1 MIWVGIGVVVGVVV
15 VRKITKAAESV
26 TPGGVAQR
34 LGGAGAEMRE
44 SLKSF
49 WADVSEAKQ
58 AKEAELFDAIER
70 GEDITPL
77 LTDVEESTGDDD
89 DDDLRALSGRQS

>member
-1 MIWVGIGVVVGVVV
+1 MFKRLIWVGIGVAVGVVV
-15 VRKITKAAESV
+15 VRKLTKVAESV
-26 TPGGVAQR
+26 TPGGVAER
-34 LGGAGAEMRE
+34 VGDAGAEMRE
-44 SLKSF
+44 SFKAF

-77 LTDVEESTGDDD
+77 LGEDEEEDEPA
-89 DDDLRALSGRQS
+89 RGRLF

>member
-1 MIWVGIGVVVGVVV
+1 MLKRMIWVGIGIAVGVVA

-26 TPGGVAQR
+26 TPGGVAER
-34 LGGAGAEMRE
+34 VGDAGAEMRA
-44 SLKSF
+44 SFKAF

-77 LTDVEESTGDDD
+77 LSEEEETDDAA
-89 DDDLRALSGRQS
+89 RGRLF

>member
-1 MIWVGIGVVVGVVV
+1 MLKRMIWVGIGIAVGVIV
-15 VRKITKAAESV
+15 VRKVTKAAESV
-26 TPGGVAQR
+26 TPGGVAER
-34 LGGAGAEMRE
+34 VGDAGAEMRA
-44 SLKSF
+44 SFKSF

-77 LTDVEESTGDDD
+77 LSEEEDEDDTA
-89 DDDLRALSGRQS
+89 RGRSF